1 MKKGLLP
8 IGSVVLLKGGKKR
21 VMICGRIQT
30 RVGEDHIYDYTGCFY
45 PEGIMD
51 SKQMFFF
58 DHEAIVRLFFI
69 GFQDP
74 KEFTLQKNIIELG
87 ELVLKDGQIVP
98 KETEQKEEVKE
109 EKAGDDAV

>member
-30 RVGEDHIYDYTGCFY
+30 RVGEERIYDYTGCYY

-74 KEFTLQKNIIELG
+74 EEFALQKSIHDLG
-87 ELVLKDGQIVP
+87 ELILKDGQIVP
-98 KETEQKEEVKE
+98 KDKE
-109 EKAGDDAV
+109 EKEEAKE